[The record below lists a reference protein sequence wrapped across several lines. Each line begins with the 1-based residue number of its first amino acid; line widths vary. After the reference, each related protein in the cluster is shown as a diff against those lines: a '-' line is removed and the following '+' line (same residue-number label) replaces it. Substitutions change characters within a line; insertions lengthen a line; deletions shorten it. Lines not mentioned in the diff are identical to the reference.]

1 MEDRLIERIN
11 NWARW
16 ARVGYKLMHCGS
28 AEGRYRS
35 NWRQWVPLHEIEV
48 KVAIDPLDA
57 WEVELAW
64 RACHHRHKTLL
75 RLRYIWRA
83 ADPVMAQRARVKIW
97 QLDLHMGRALRE
109 LDGVLTRQ
117 KNRDMVTQNLNA
129 PAKAVEAMV
138 EADASIVV

>member
-1 MEDRLIERIN
+1 MSELDDRLQ

-16 ARVGYKLMHCGS
+16 ARVGYKLMHAGS

-57 WEVELAW
+57 WDVELAW
-64 RACHHRHKTLL
+64 RQCHHRHKVLL
-75 RLRYIWRA
+75 KLRYIWRA
-83 ADPVMAQRARVKIW
+83 ADTILAHRARVKIW
-97 QLDLHMGRALRE
+97 QLDIHMGRALRE

-129 PAKAVEAMV
+129 PVRTVEAMV
-138 EADASIVV
+138 AADAATVV